1 MNIGPD
7 ADTGGRPISLLT
19 PTRPL
24 HLMKE
29 AVAATDI
36 IVRALASQTDIFALV
51 NLPVPANKEGVYTP
65 ARIIET
71 CSQTHI
77 QGE

>member
-7 ADTGGRPISLLT
+7 ADTGCRYNNLLF

-24 HLMKE
+24 RLTRE
-29 AVAATDI
+29 AVAATDL
-36 IVRALASQTDIFALV
+36 IVRALASQTDILALV

-65 ARIIET
+65 ARITET